1 MSLRVPILA
10 AIPALLVFLV
20 FRFWLGLPVPVA
32 ALAGALFGVLFFV
45 LARVLYDDAEA
56 ELAAW
61 RQAAPDLQERE
72 DG

>member
-61 RQAAPDLQERE
+61 RLAAPDLQERE
-72 DG
+72 DE